1 MISHRHRCIYVKVP
15 KCASTTLLHWFLD
28 HCRAERSMRPW
39 WYGSL
44 ETDRFE
50 AVAQAMNLYPDYFTF
65 SFVRNPY
72 RRFVSLWRSTFGN
85 RDPRFPE
92 LREGLADCSSMREF
106 AELCR
111 ELLDDVGPRWG
122 REARAFFDDNAD
134 REYGP
139 GRVRLRQLGWVI
151 DHARPQTEFLPDCRA
166 ERLFG
171 VVRANRDPLSFVG
184 RVETLEADF
193 ERLRGVLD
201 LPGAALGRRN
211 VSVAPAGAERPWRSY
226 YDGATRRLVEE
237 IYAADLE
244 FTGCGFDDA
253 PATPPVAA
261 RPVRRRRGRTLPARL
276 SRRLWALELR
286 LEERIRDSAMLR
298 RILRPLKRLRGLP
311 R

>member
-1 MISHRHRCIYVKVP
+1 M
-15 KCASTTLLHWFLD
+15 
-28 HCRAERSMRPW
+28 
-39 WYGSL
+39 
-44 ETDRFE
+44 
-50 AVAQAMNLYPDYFTF
+50 
-65 SFVRNPY
+65 
-72 RRFVSLWRSTFGN
+72 
-85 RDPRFPE
+85 
-92 LREGLADCSSMREF
+92 
-106 AELCR
+106 
-111 ELLDDVGPRWG
+111 
-122 REARAFFDDNAD
+122 
-134 REYGP
+134 P
-139 GRVRLRQLGWVI
+139 GRRPSSSPTAGRSACSAWC
-151 DHARPQTEFLPDCRA
+151 ARTAIRSPSSA
-166 ERLFG
+166 
-171 VVRANRDPLSFVG
+171 

-286 LEERIRDSAMLR
+286 LEERIRGSAMLR
-298 RILRPLKRLRGLP
+298 RILRPLKRLRGF
-311 R
+311 RA

>member
-1 MISHRHRCIYVKVP
+1 MQ
-15 KCASTTLLHWFLD
+15 
-28 HCRAERSMRPW
+28 
-39 WYGSL
+39 
-44 ETDRFE
+44 

-85 RDPRFPE
+85 SDPRFPE
-92 LREGLADCSSMREF
+92 LREGLADCSPMREF

-111 ELLDDVGPRWG
+111 ELLDDFGPRWG
-122 REARAFFDDNAD
+122 REARALFDDNAD

-139 GRVRLRQLGWVI
+139 GRVRLRHLGWVI
-151 DHARPQTEFLPDCRA
+151 DHARAQTEFLPDCRA

-184 RVETLEADF
+184 SVETLEADF
-193 ERLRGVLD
+193 ERLRGVLE

-261 RPVRRRRGRTLPARL
+261 RPFRRRRRRTLPARL

-286 LEERIRDSAMLR
+286 LEERIRGSAMLR